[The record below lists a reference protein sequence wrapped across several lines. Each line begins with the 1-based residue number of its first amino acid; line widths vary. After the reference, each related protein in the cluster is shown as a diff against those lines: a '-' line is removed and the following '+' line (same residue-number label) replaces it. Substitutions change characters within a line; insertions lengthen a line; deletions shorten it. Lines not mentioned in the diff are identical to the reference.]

1 MFRKIFDDIGF
12 FSRDGCMFGG
22 GSSATGGETKNRLL
36 WLFNR
41 MFFNRRG

>member
-1 MFRKIFDDIGF
+1 MFRKIFDDVGF

-22 GSSATGGETKNRLL
+22 GSSTTGGTKNRLL